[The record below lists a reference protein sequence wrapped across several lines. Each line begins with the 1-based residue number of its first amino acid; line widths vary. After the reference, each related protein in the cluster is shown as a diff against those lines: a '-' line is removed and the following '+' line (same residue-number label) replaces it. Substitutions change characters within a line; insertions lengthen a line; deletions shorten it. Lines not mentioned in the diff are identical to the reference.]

1 MYNNA
6 RMIVQA
12 LGRALKEGAM
22 VVTTRPLVLQGRR
35 RQDMEPHEAGL
46 ALHRTFQFPPRL
58 LLHDVAMHNCAH
70 DIVCMVT
77 SARRSFSWTTS
88 QLNGYVHIRS
98 CDQ

>member
-22 VVTTRPLVLQGRR
+22 VVTTRPLVLEGRR
-35 RQDMEPHEAGL
+35 RQDMQPHEAGL

-58 LLHDVAMHNCAH
+58 CLQNVAMHPCVHAY
-70 DIVCMVT
+70 IV
-77 SARRSFSWTTS
+77 
-88 QLNGYVHIRS
+88 
-98 CDQ
+98 